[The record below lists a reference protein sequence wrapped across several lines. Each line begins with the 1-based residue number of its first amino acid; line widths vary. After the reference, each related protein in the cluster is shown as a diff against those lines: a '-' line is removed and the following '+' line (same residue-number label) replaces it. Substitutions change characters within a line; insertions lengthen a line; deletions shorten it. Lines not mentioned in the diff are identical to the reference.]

1 MTGDGL
7 VTHGTADARQAMI
20 KIYDANLENLQTIMQ
35 NNSLEA
41 AIGPNFQPNGNHM
54 AETLRI
60 SKPPKLQRP
69 LSLLNERQLL
79 RTAIDLMNRKRLAN
93 GDQTNRRQKIDWGM
107 EDGKPEEHPE
117 GLVAW
122 EDIVQSPARMS
133 NSEFQQLAKVDKE
146 KFPNAPH
153 KPTKTDYF
161 RELIKNILRSLDIED
176 PENYY
181 DREVFSS
188 KVQKNITKGN
198 RHDLHRL
205 PPPPRVR
212 PDRQSTPIPRE
223 VRNQIHEEVE
233 LEISRSPN
241 PTPPRPLFSEADPTE
256 PTDPPEAPSFVSE
269 RSVTEEVERD
279 FVRRSM
285 RTTKGIP
292 KPRSIG
298 GNAAV
303 AICHFCKKSFFV
315 VHTVWARCDHGLE
328 VHWECYKS
336 NPTCGL

>member
-1 MTGDGL
+1 MG
-7 VTHGTADARQAMI
+7 I
-20 KIYDANLENLQTIMQ
+20 KQT
-35 NNSLEA
+35 E
-41 AIGPNFQPNGNHM
+41 
-54 AETLRI
+54 
-60 SKPPKLQRP
+60 
-69 LSLLNERQLL
+69 
-79 RTAIDLMNRKRLAN
+79 DKRLIGVWRMAN
-93 GDQTNRRQKIDWGM
+93 PKSTLKGLLHGKILSNPRQ
-107 EDGKPEEHPE
+107 ECPT
-117 GLVAW
+117 VN
-122 EDIVQSPARMS
+122 V
-133 NSEFQQLAKVDKE
+133 QQLAKVDKE
-146 KFPNAPH
+146 KFTNAPH

-303 AICHFCKKSFFV
+303 AICHFCKKKFLCCS
-315 VHTVWARCDHGLE
+315 HCLGE
-328 VHWECYKS
+328 V
-336 NPTCGL
+336 

>member
-1 MTGDGL
+1 MG
-7 VTHGTADARQAMI
+7 I
-20 KIYDANLENLQTIMQ
+20 KQT
-35 NNSLEA
+35 E
-41 AIGPNFQPNGNHM
+41 
-54 AETLRI
+54 
-60 SKPPKLQRP
+60 
-69 LSLLNERQLL
+69 
-79 RTAIDLMNRKRLAN
+79 DKRLIGVWRMAN
-93 GDQTNRRQKIDWGM
+93 PKSTLKGLLHGKILSNPRQ
-107 EDGKPEEHPE
+107 ECPT
-117 GLVAW
+117 VN
-122 EDIVQSPARMS
+122 V
-133 NSEFQQLAKVDKE
+133 QQLAKVDKE

-153 KPTKTDYF
+153 KPTKTYYF

-176 PENYY
+176 PDNYY
-181 DREVFSS
+181 DRDVFSS

-269 RSVTEEVERD
+269 RSVTEDVERD